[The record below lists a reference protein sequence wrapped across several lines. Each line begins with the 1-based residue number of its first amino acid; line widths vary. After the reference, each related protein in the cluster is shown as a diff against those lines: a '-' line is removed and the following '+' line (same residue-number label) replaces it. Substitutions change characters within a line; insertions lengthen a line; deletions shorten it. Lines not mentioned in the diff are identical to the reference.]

1 MCYNKSSK
9 GRPERP
15 PRVRTSKEEG
25 NMSTLKRAVSLL
37 AVALLLSAAC
47 LPLAGCDGKKDIVIR
62 LGAETESGWVFRHW
76 DFPVGTEEIHTE
88 ITYTGK
94 EIRIFVEGY
103 RFHGEAQWFA
113 PQGKNVF
120 YTSSLFT
127 DESGQQSEPRVI
139 PGKGSYIFYCRA
151 ASESTLWHARTIR
164 LYITVV

>member
-1 MCYNKSSK
+1 MKA
-9 GRPERP
+9 
-15 PRVRTSKEEG
+15 
-25 NMSTLKRAVSLL
+25 LKRAVSLL
-37 AVALLLSAAC
+37 TVALLLSAAC
-47 LPLAGCDGKKDIVIR
+47 LPLAGCDGKRDIVIR

-88 ITYTGK
+88 ITYTGE